1 MSWNTIATDD
11 VLNEFTPAEQAQL
24 QNIQGGTGQLPAII
38 DKTVRRVRGMIKAG
52 GNMLDQSA
60 ATSPDQLAEETIA
73 LARWQWLSA
82 FPGLKALK
90 TDERKQASVDA
101 QKILRAIA
109 SNQPHRPRVELPAT
123 VDMTSAPTNAVAL
136 VRPGR
141 RVHTHT
147 FDHLAET

>member
-1 MSWNTIATDD
+1 M
-11 VLNEFTPAEQAQL
+11 
-24 QNIQGGTGQLPAII
+24 
-38 DKTVRRVRGMIKAG
+38 
-52 GNMLDQSA
+52 
-60 ATSPDQLAEETIA
+60 A
-73 LARWQWLSA
+73 LGLSR
-82 FPGLKALK
+82 LKALK